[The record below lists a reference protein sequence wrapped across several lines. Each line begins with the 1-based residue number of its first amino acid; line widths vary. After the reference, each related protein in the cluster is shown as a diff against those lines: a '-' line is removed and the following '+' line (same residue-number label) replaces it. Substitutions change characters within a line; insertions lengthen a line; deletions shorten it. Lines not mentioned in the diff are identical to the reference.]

1 MPFHVSGMCGDVM
14 ILYAPDQS
22 WSCAPVLCLC
32 VDPSIVLWQMSRR
45 PLGQDECVA
54 LDTYLRRHRL
64 GRPCVAIAW
73 AHHHGHQQI
82 RPADHHPDA
91 GIAAAAAA
99 GGINTTTTAAAAAVG
114 RHQQE
119 ASALLQVLFRNS
131 SSAQQRSRSS
141 AATARGGGLRVVDA
155 DEATT
160 DAAAAAAA
168 AGPLGEA
175 DFPSLPAPQR

>member
-1 MPFHVSGMCGDVM
+1 M

-99 GGINTTTTAAAAAVG
+99 AGGIYTTTTAAAAAVG

>member
-1 MPFHVSGMCGDVM
+1 M

>member
-1 MPFHVSGMCGDVM
+1 M

-91 GIAAAAAA
+91 GTHSAPGGGSSIAAAAA
-99 GGINTTTTAAAAAVG
+99 GGINTTTAAAAAVG